1 MRWRRSR
8 DQSMRSETCPKTSD
22 YIIFTVYK
30 STTRDLEQDITRERS
45 KECSVKVNKSLT
57 AMTTGI

>member
-1 MRWRRSR
+1 
-8 DQSMRSETCPKTSD
+8 MRSETCPKTSD

-30 STTRDLEQDITRERS
+30 STTRDLEQDIRRERS